1 MYDHCMST
9 PQYQA
14 IRAELEAQILRGK
27 LLPGTKLPT
36 ESELQSQYGVS
47 RSVAQRVLNDLARA
61 GLVVRRKR
69 LGTHVAEGALQ
80 MNVMRSVDPR
90 IGAAKI
96 PGRMEVVSIETIPA
110 STAVVD
116 LPGLSGEE
124 PVHQLTRVR
133 KDLAT
138 DEPISVEV
146 AAVPFSISPKFAAED
161 LQEMAVRAHLADLGI
176 KISRSRMYFDPVA
189 LEADIADLLDLEAG
203 VPVLRRRR
211 VMWRSNGDIAEST
224 AYYLRPGAMEFY
236 IEYSDKESLEIPESR
251 VPQSFVRR

>member
-1 MYDHCMST
+1 MSA
-9 PQYQA
+9 PQYQS
-14 IRAELEAQILRGK
+14 IRADLEAQIMRGE
-27 LLPGTKLPT
+27 LVPGAKLPT
-36 ESELQSQYGVS
+36 ESELQSQYQVS

-61 GLVVRRKR
+61 GLVVRKKR

-90 IGAAKI
+90 IGAAEV

-110 STAVVD
+110 AMAVVG
-116 LPGLSGEE
+116 LPGLSAHE

-138 DEPISVEV
+138 DDPISVEV
-146 AAVPFSISPKFAAED
+146 AAIPFSISPELAAHD
-161 LQEMAVRAHLADLGI
+161 LQELAIRAHLADLGI
-176 KISRSRMYFDPVA
+176 LISRSRMYFDPIA
-189 LEADIADLLDLEAG
+189 LEPDIADLLNLEAG

-236 IEYSDKESLEIPESR
+236 IEYSDKESLDISDSR
-251 VPQSFVRR
+251 AQQPFIHR